1 MSDRFWSG
9 RPVFITGANGFIGSW
24 LARGLVDAGAQV
36 VALVRDQTAQGGLT
50 LQGIRDGVTLV
61 AGDLGD
67 AALMQRV
74 VNEYAIDT
82 CFHLAAQAI
91 VGVSN
96 RSPLSTFETNIR
108 GTWNLLEACRT
119 VSTVTR
125 VVVASSDKA
134 YGHQEHLPYHESDSL
149 NGIFPY
155 DASKACCD
163 ILARSYGVTYG
174 LPIAVT
180 RCANVYGGGDM
191 NFSRLVPDTMRAVLS
206 GREPILRSDG
216 SPTRDYI
223 YAADAAS
230 AYMTLAAQLDR
241 DEVRGRAFNFGAGQ
255 PVSVKELV
263 ERIIAISGR
272 SDLRPRILGKSVPAG
287 EIDAQY
293 LASDQAA
300 GILGWR
306 PRYSLDDGLRE
317 TLAWYARFLE
327 TQSRPALAGSV
338 A

>member
-1 MSDRFWSG
+1 MSNDFWAG
-9 RPVFITGANGFIGSW
+9 RPVFLTGANGFIGSW
-24 LARGLVDAGAQV
+24 LARELVDAGAHV
-36 VALVRDQTAQGGLT
+36 VALVRDQTAQGGLA
-50 LQGIRDGVTLV
+50 LQGIREKVTLI
-61 AGDLGD
+61 AGGLED
-67 AALMQRV
+67 AALMQRA

-149 NGIFPY
+149 NGIYPY
-155 DASKACCD
+155 DASKACTD
-163 ILARSYGVTYG
+163 ILARSYAVSFD
-174 LPIAVT
+174 LPVAVT

-191 NFSRLVPDTMRAVLS
+191 NFSRLVPDTMRAVLA
-206 GREPILRSDG
+206 GNQPVLRSDG

-230 AYMTLAAQLDR
+230 AYMTLASQLDR
-241 DEVRGRAFNFGAGQ
+241 KEVRGQALNFGAGQ

-263 ERIIAISGR
+263 DRIIAVSGR
-272 SDLRPRILGKSVPAG
+272 EDLQPRILGKSVPQG

-293 LASDQAA
+293 LASDKAA
-300 GILGWR
+300 ALLGWR
-306 PRYSLDDGLRE
+306 PRYSLEEGLRE
-317 TLAWYARFLE
+317 TLAWYARFL
-327 TQSRPALAGSV
+327 TAQNRL
-338 A
+338 

>member
-1 MSDRFWSG
+1 MSDSFWAG

-24 LARGLVDAGAQV
+24 LARDLVDAGAQV
-36 VALVRDQTAQGGLT
+36 IALVRDHTPRGGLS
-50 LQGIRDGVTLV
+50 LQGIGDKVTLV

-82 CFHLAAQAI
+82 CFHLAAQPI

-108 GTWNLLEACRT
+108 GTWNLLEACRS

-134 YGHQEHLPYHESDSL
+134 YGHQEHLPYHEGDSL
-149 NGIFPY
+149 NGIYPY

-163 ILARSYGVTYG
+163 ILTRSYAVSFG
-174 LPIAVT
+174 LPVAIT

-206 GREPILRSDG
+206 GQEPVLRSDG

-230 AYMTLAAQLDR
+230 AYMTLAAQVDR
-241 DEVRGRAFNFGAGQ
+241 ADVRGQAFNFGAGE
-255 PVSVKELV
+255 PVSVKDLV
-263 ERIIAISGR
+263 ERIIALSGR
-272 SDLRPRILGKSVPAG
+272 DDLRPRILGHSVPPG

-293 LASDQAA
+293 LSSDKAVA
-300 GILGWR
+300 LLGWR
-306 PRYSLDDGLRE
+306 PRHSLDAGLRE
-317 TLAWYARFLE
+317 TLAWYARFLAE
-327 TQSRPALAGSV
+327 KS
-338 A
+338 